1 MDGKQD
7 SQVVSEMRSNGIM
20 RRIALLAFLIVCAA
34 GAVCLGRAINAPD
47 LEWRLL
53 ALAMLA
59 FISGPITT
67 ELRGRNENVS
77 IRIPILYLVLF
88 GSSLVLSP
96 FCAALPGAFGGIA
109 RLIFKSSGRKPIY
122 QVLYIILKPAAVSVG
137 ASLVFMGTGGN
148 ILRPQDFGSII
159 PVICA
164 AFTFMAA
171 NWLLAGVTDELQGR
185 GCGSELHAI
194 TLFAGWCMCF
204 LGGYLCAVLYA
215 SMPTYV
221 LFVPGTAIVFAGY
234 ALRSADMASER
245 KKIASPPQIVVDEI
259 DDSESEEGFIDSSTG
274 LANQRYLN
282 MFLNREVRRSE
293 RGAKQLSVA
302 VCDVQGFKQSADVI
316 DHDANE
322 TIVNIGRRLESGLRA
337 YDLIARN
344 SAGRFVIVLPET
356 SSAVAYLIVKR
367 LHESL
372 GVLKVNDTP
381 VFVSIGIATFP
392 ENGITADDLINSAH
406 RALNRGKVAGLHG
419 VYCCENLKKAG

>member
-1 MDGKQD
+1 
-7 SQVVSEMRSNGIM
+7 M

-34 GAVCLGRAINAPD
+34 GFFGLGRAINAPD

-53 ALAMLA
+53 ALVMLA

-96 FCAALPGAFGGIA
+96 SCAALPGAFGGIA
-109 RLIFKSSGRKPIY
+109 RLIFKSSGRRPIY
-122 QVLYIILKPAAVSVG
+122 QILYIILKPAAVSVG
-137 ASLVFMGTGGN
+137 ASLVFIGTGGN
-148 ILRPQDFGSII
+148 ILRPQEVGSLV

-164 AFTFMAA
+164 AIAFMAA

-185 GCGSELHAI
+185 ETNSELHAI
-194 TLFAGWCMCF
+194 TLFTGWCMCF
-204 LGGYLCAVLYA
+204 LGGYLFAVLYA
-215 SMPTYV
+215 STPTYV
-221 LFVPGTAIVFAGY
+221 LFVPGTAIVLAGY
-234 ALRSADMASER
+234 ALRRADMASER
-245 KKIASPPQIVVDEI
+245 KKVAAPPQIVVDEVE
-259 DDSESEEGFIDSSTG
+259 DSDSEEGFVDNSTG

-282 MFLNREVRRSE
+282 MFLNREVCRSE
-293 RGAKQLSVA
+293 RAGKQLSVA
-302 VCDVQGFKQSADVI
+302 VCDVQGFRQSADGI

-322 TIVNIGRRLESGLRA
+322 VILSIGRRLESGLRA

-344 SAGRFVIVLPET
+344 SSGRFVIVLPET

-392 ENGITADDLINSAH
+392 ENGATVEDLINSAH
-406 RALNRGKVAGLHG
+406 HALNTGKVAGLHG